1 MFVRKTRH
9 FVEFAFIL
17 LIVCILSFF
26 LMKVVLM
33 FKRSHADDLEFNPD
47 ADQSQIEILDEN

>member
-17 LIVCILSFF
+17 IIVCILSFF

-33 FKRSHADDLEFNPD
+33 LKHQKSDELEFNPN
-47 ADQSQIEILDEN
+47 ADQSQLEMLDEK